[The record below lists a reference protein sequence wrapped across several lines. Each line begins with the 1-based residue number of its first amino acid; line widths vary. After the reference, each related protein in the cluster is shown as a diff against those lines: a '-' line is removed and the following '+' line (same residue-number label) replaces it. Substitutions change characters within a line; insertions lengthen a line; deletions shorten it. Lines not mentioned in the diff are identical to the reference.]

1 MGDTNDGPVFRAHKR
16 RKVFRKR
23 ADEDDDNDADTI
35 TPTGPAAVADGDKDG
50 EVEAEAKETAAVQ
63 RLRKPAATRKRG
75 VGFTSTSESRRLGG
89 DSGATSANN
98 TDAPGTPLSAVEH
111 AQARFVAPTGHIASS
126 DDKHM

>member
-1 MGDTNDGPVFRAHKR
+1 MADTNDGPVFRAHKR

-23 ADEDDDNDADTI
+23 ADDGDDEKDGDNI
-35 TPTGPAAVADGDKDG
+35 TSTGPAAVADGDKD
-50 EVEAEAKETAAVQ
+50 EVEPEAKEAAAVQ
-63 RLRKPAATRKRG
+63 RLRKPTATRRGG
-75 VGFTSTSESRRLGG
+75 VGFSSTSESRRLGG

-126 DDKHM
+126 DDKLM

>member
-1 MGDTNDGPVFRAHKR
+1 MADTNDGPVFRAHKR

-23 ADEDDDNDADTI
+23 VDDDDEQDGDTVI
-35 TPTGPAAVADGDKDG
+35 PTGPAAAPDGDKD
-50 EVEAEAKETAAVQ
+50 EVEAEAKEAAAVQ
-63 RLRKPAATRKRG
+63 RLRKPTATRRGG
-75 VGFTSTSESRRLGG
+75 VGFSSTSESRRLGG